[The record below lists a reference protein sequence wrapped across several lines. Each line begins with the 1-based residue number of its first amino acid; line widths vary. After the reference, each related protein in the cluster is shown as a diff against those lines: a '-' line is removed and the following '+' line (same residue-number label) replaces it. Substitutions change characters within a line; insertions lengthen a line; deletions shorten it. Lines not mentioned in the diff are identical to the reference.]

1 MCAMFVLFCAV
12 CVVFA
17 SGRAR
22 PSGRSRRAWWRR
34 LPRSTGKSRA
44 APSSTTR
51 ARRHRSCKRG
61 HKKAPRALHSDR
73 LHSGQVQFD
82 VCIRPYS
89 YKIQAQRKPSR
100 SKVRNNKKMK
110 RTENEQGN
118 RGVLSVVYKC
128 ITLHSV
134 HWRDVVSLLV
144 FGATNERETP
154 HTFCVQLRDRYR
166 AWKPQWKEIGGCCC
180 CVPAVWRLHSPATA
194 SSQHTNQKGIVTN
207 EGK

>member
-89 YKIQAQRKPSR
+89 YKIQAQRKPPR

-134 HWRDVVSLLV
+134 HWRDVVSLRCSV
-144 FGATNERETP
+144 RQTNER
-154 HTFCVQLRDRYR
+154 HHISFACNY
-166 AWKPQWKEIGGCCC
+166 AI
-180 CVPAVWRLHSPATA
+180 
-194 SSQHTNQKGIVTN
+194 GIVRGN
-207 EGK
+207 HNGKKSADVVVVFRRFGDCIRQRPLHHNIQTKRE